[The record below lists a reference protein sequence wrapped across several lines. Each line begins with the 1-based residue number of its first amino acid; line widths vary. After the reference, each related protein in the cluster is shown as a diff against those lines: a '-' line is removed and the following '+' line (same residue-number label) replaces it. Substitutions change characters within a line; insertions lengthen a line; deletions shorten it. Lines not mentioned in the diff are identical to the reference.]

1 MQRIARTLILAATAV
16 VVHVTPAEAQRFGG
30 MPSRVRVGG
39 GLPDVLSGFTFCR
52 LAYTSVRRDGSGNG
66 WSTDFPEAERNV
78 LTRLAELTTMH
89 VSRWSHGEPGYAV
102 VEATDPDIHKCPF
115 IMATD
120 VGELG
125 FRLDEVDA
133 LRDYLA
139 KGGFFWADDF
149 WGSAGWAHFS
159 DQIRRLFPDRPL
171 VELTPDHP
179 IFTQLYIIPKV
190 PQIPSI
196 NSWRGSGSTSELGRD
211 SERPSMWAIS
221 DEDGRILVLVTHNT
235 DISDGWEREAYDD
248 RYFYLFSPEAYAV
261 AVNVLLWAMSH

>member
-1 MQRIARTLILAATAV
+1 
-16 VVHVTPAEAQRFGG
+16 
-30 MPSRVRVGG
+30 
-39 GLPDVLSGFTFCR
+39 
-52 LAYTSVRRDGSGNG
+52 VRRDGSGNG